1 MKRSQ
6 RMSLV
11 LDLAKRKEETAL
23 KALQKANAYVAEQKK
38 MLDDL
43 SAYQAEYL
51 DRIRSEGG
59 TGLSVAR
66 MQSYQNFLSQLS
78 TAIAQQKQRLASAEQ
93 KALEVRRQW
102 QLLHEK
108 QRGMRK
114 FVDQCVEEEVKAADK
129 KEQQMIDE
137 LSQRK
142 R

>member
-11 LDLAKRKEETAL
+11 LDLAKRKEDTAL

-43 SAYQAEYL
+43 SGYQAEYL

-59 TGLSVAR
+59 AGLSVAR

-78 TAIAQQKQRLASAEQ
+78 TAIAQQKQMLASAEQ